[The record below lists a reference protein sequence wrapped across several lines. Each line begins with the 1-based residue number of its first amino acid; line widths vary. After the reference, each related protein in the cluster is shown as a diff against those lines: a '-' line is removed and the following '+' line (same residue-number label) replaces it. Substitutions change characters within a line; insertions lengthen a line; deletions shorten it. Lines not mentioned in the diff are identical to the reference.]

1 MKKALCVVVSV
12 GLLISIALFPSQA
25 SGGDLGYLANG
36 KSPIKVFLKDFSNES
51 GQPQADPATF
61 MKEVEKAFVN
71 RKSVS
76 FAIAKSPGE
85 SDVQVSAVIKS
96 YQYLERD
103 PVRPSPTATLILD
116 AVTSE
121 NFAEMSVEFTVAD
134 TKSGETIWKDS
145 VTSYVKRMMTP
156 AEGMPVVSDKVARNF
171 VGKAFGKG
179 R

>member
-1 MKKALCVVVSV
+1 MVSA
-12 GLLISIALFPSQA
+12 GLLISVALFPSQA
-25 SGGDLGYLANG
+25 SGGDLGYLANN

-51 GQPQADPATF
+51 GQAQVDPAAF

-76 FAIAKSPGE
+76 FAIAKSPEE
-85 SDVQVSAVIKS
+85 SDVQVSAAIKS

-103 PVRPSPTATLILD
+103 PVRPSLTATMILD

-121 NFAEMSVEFTVAD
+121 NFAEVSAEFTVVD
-134 TKSGETIWKDS
+134 TKSGNTIWKDS
-145 VTSYVKRMMTP
+145 VTSYVKRSMTP
-156 AEGMPVVSDKVARNF
+156 AESIPVIFDKVARNF

-179 R
+179 Q